1 MATDSR
7 VARSVSSFEL
17 CRAEQLQKARET
29 TMTNPRID
37 ALEAARINL
46 HPEIPTFT
54 FTLDSFRITDTRSRH
69 EDTDFASFTLL
80 VRSGNGSGTPQTQ
93 TKSMGNLNNGTF
105 NVGLSFPNVV
115 VDPSG
120 SVVFNYLI
128 VNSGHKSEGDVNKA
142 LETVGGSLAEKGL
155 VAGGTALGTAI
166 LPGLGTILGAVAGW
180 LAGEVKN
187 ILNADCDGPVAAE
200 QVTLNY
206 NDLLSKTANGP
217 YKHETPNPGT
227 DSATGCGGN
236 SMYYVTWHVARGV
249 SQPGK
254 LVSRDLTASGFSGVK

>member
-1 MATDSR
+1 
-7 VARSVSSFEL
+7 
-17 CRAEQLQKARET
+17 
-29 TMTNPRID
+29 MTNPKIESLK
-37 ALEAARINL
+37 ATGVVFQQET
-46 HPEIPTFT
+46 PTFT

-80 VRSGNGSGTPQTQ
+80 VRAADGSGTPQTQ

-105 NVGLSFPNVV
+105 NVGLSFPNVL
-115 VDPSG
+115 VDSGG

-128 VNSGHKSEGDVNKA
+128 VNSGHKTEGEVDSA
-142 LETVGGSLAEKGL
+142 LETVGGALAEKGL
-155 VAGGTALGTAI
+155 VAGGTAIGTAI

-180 LAGEVKN
+180 LAGQIKN

-200 QVTLNY
+200 QVTLKY
-206 NDLLSKTANGP
+206 SDLLAKTANGP
-217 YKHETPNPGT
+217 YSHETPNPGT

-249 SQPGK
+249 SQPVRLANKVAATQAVAAKK
-254 LVSRDLTASGFSGVK
+254 L

>member
-1 MATDSR
+1 
-7 VARSVSSFEL
+7 
-17 CRAEQLQKARET
+17 
-29 TMTNPRID
+29 MTNPRID
-37 ALEAARINL
+37 ALKAVHTGFQTET
-46 HPEIPTFT
+46 PTFT

-69 EDTDFASFTLL
+69 EDTDFASLTLL
-80 VRSGNGSGTPQTQ
+80 VRAADGSGTPQTQ

-105 NVGLSFPNVV
+105 NVGLSFANVP

-128 VNSGHKSEGDVNKA
+128 VNSGHKSEGDINNA

-155 VAGGTALGTAI
+155 VAGGTAIGTAI
-166 LPGLGTILGAVAGW
+166 LPGLGTILGAIGGW
-180 LAGEVKN
+180 LAGEVKG
-187 ILNADCDGPVAAE
+187 ILAANCDGPVAAE

-227 DSATGCGGN
+227 DSATGCGSN
-236 SMYYVTWHVARGV
+236 SMYYVTWHIARGV

-254 LVSRDLTASGFSGVK
+254 LTTREVTARQ